1 MVGISDCPFFL
12 NDFRKEKINNMNTF
26 TVNGTEYKAKPF
38 DFNLVCDLEDMG
50 VSLEE
55 MGNKKM
61 SMVRSYFALCA
72 EKSNEFAGKELNA
85 HFVGGGKFEDIVE
98 VMSKEME
105 ISDFFQALTKTTKTE
120 AATNETTKSEED

>member
-1 MVGISDCPFFL
+1 
-12 NDFRKEKINNMNTF
+12 MNTF

-55 MGNKKM
+55 MGKKRM
-61 SMVRSYFALCA
+61 SMVRAYFAICTG
-72 EKSNEFAGKELNA
+72 KGNEFAGKELNA

-98 VMSKEME
+98 AMNKEME
-105 ISDFFQALTKTTKTE
+105 ISDFFQALSKTTETEVAMDKTTE
-120 AATNETTKSEED
+120 NTETEQN